1 MKIEDAMTAPVET
14 VRPEASLK
22 DAADIFAARGI
33 GGLPVV
39 DAERR
44 MIGVITEADIMLKEQ
59 AEFPRRGLGSFFR
72 KREADALR
80 RKVEART
87 VGEAMSSPVVT
98 VEHWL
103 SVSAAAELMIEHG
116 VNRLPVLRGGELVGI
131 ITRHDLVLAFARSDS
146 EIEQEIRKD
155 TFVGLAMPENVRVM
169 VKGGEVLLRGEVDSK
184 YDAEAIPGQ
193 IRRIPGVV
201 AVDSELSAYDAEK
214 HKQVL
219 VQVRG

>member
-22 DAADIFAARGI
+22 DVADIFAERGF

-39 DAERR
+39 DEEQR
-44 MIGVITEADIMLKEQ
+44 MLGVITEADIVLKEQ
-59 AEFPRRGLGSFFR
+59 AEVPMRGLGR
-72 KREADALR
+72 VLRRREADALR

-87 VGEAMSSPVVT
+87 VGEAMTSPVVT

-116 VNRLPVLRGGELVGI
+116 VNRLPVLQGRELVGI
-131 ITRHDLVLAFARSDS
+131 ITRHDLVRAFARSDS
-146 EIEQEIRKD
+146 EIEQEIRDD
-155 TFVGLAMPENVRVM
+155 TFANVALPESLRVM
-169 VKGGEVLLRGEVDSK
+169 VKDGEVLLRGEVESK
-184 YDAEAIPGQ
+184 YEAEAIPSL

-201 AVDSELSAYDAEK
+201 AVDSELNAYDAEAK
-214 HKQVL
+214 GQV
-219 VQVRG
+219 VVSVRR